1 MESIDCINRLL
12 GLYTKTKPA
21 HEVFDDLLTDILKL
35 TDSQF
40 GFIFELKHDDK
51 EVQYLQALA
60 ISNICWDDASRRF
73 WDENYSTGLKFYGTD
88 ALYFAAVTTKAPII
102 ANDPT
107 HDSHSSHRMPHGHPH
122 LAAFLGLPI
131 FCEGEIIGALGLANR
146 PGGYDEKLITSLKT
160 VLNACAQVLEG
171 YRNEMRRLDAE
182 MALQEKSTLL
192 ENIIN
197 SSSDYIL
204 AKDANLKAIL
214 CNNNFAYAMGKS
226 PNDLYG
232 KTDHENGIANYKFS
246 DAHADQKVLNG
257 QIINDVNSIYNV
269 DGICRSFESIKLP
282 LRSSDN
288 KIIGTLELNR
298 DITEKK
304 AMEEKLKLAA
314 SVFTSTLEGIM
325 ILSSE
330 GTILE
335 TNTAFSRIT
344 GFKPEEILG
353 KNMQV
358 LSAGIN
364 DSNFFKNLWYNL
376 NTKGHWY
383 GEVWN
388 RRKNGEV
395 YAVMQSINSISDE
408 THTNPKKFVSL
419 LSDITMIKEHEKSL
433 EHIAHYDALT
443 SLPNRV
449 LLTDRLHQ
457 NLIQARRRE
466 QPLALVYIDL
476 DGFKSVNDNYGHE
489 AGDNLLITVSQRM
502 KKALREGDTLAR
514 IGGDEF
520 VAILLDIG
528 DRIACEPILNRVR
541 SAAAE
546 LVYFSHNHLQVSAS
560 LGVTFFAHTEEISVN
575 KLLLEAD
582 QAMYQAKF
590 EGKNCFHFYNA
601 VKDRYIN
608 SYTETL
614 ERITQALISHE
625 FVMYYQPKVNM
636 HTGTIIGAEA
646 LVRWQHPEKG
656 LLLPDIFLPVIKDQ
670 SLSTELGVWII
681 EAVFEQM
688 EIWHSTGLAIPVSI
702 NLDSRQLQQTGFM
715 DNLRA
720 QLNAHPTVNPEFLEL
735 EVLESSMMED
745 IIKVSNIIEACN
757 DMNIKCSL
765 DNFGT
770 GYSSLS
776 YLNRLPPTMIKIDRT
791 VVLNMLNNVN
801 ERTIVKCIIGL
812 AKTIG
817 LKVMAV
823 GVESIEHGTMLRQ
836 LGCDLMQGNIIA
848 HPMMANEF
856 TNWCSSWKPDPV
868 KTITPPISTLV

>member
-1 MESIDCINRLL
+1 MESTECINRLL
-12 GLYTKTKPA
+12 GLYTKSKPA
-21 HEVFDDLLTDILKL
+21 NVIFEDLLTDILKL

-40 GFIFELKHDDK
+40 GFIVELKHDEA
-51 EVQYLQALA
+51 EVPFIQALA
-60 ISNICWDDASRRF
+60 MTNICWDESSRRF

-88 ALYFAAVTTKAPII
+88 ALYFAAIINKTPII
-102 ANDPT
+102 ANAPA
-107 HDSHSSHRMPHGHPH
+107 HDSHSCHRLPPGHPH
-122 LAAFLGLPI
+122 LDSFLGLPI
-131 FCEGEIIGALGLANR
+131 YCEDEIIGSLGLANR
-146 PGGYDEKLITSLKT
+146 PGGYDETLIVSLKT
-160 VLNACAQVLEG
+160 VLSACAQVLEG
-171 YRNEMRRLDAE
+171 YRSESNRQDLEK
-182 MALQEKSTLL
+182 ALKEKSTLL

-214 CNNNFAYAMGKS
+214 CSNNFAFAMGKL
-226 PNDLYG
+226 PIDLYG
-232 KTDHENGIANYKFS
+232 KTDHENGIAKYKFS
-246 DAHADQKVLNG
+246 DESAEQKVLNG
-257 QIINDVNSIYNV
+257 EILNGINSIYNK
-269 DGICRSFESIKLP
+269 DGNSRSYETIKLP
-282 LRSSDN
+282 LRSSN
-288 KIIGTLELNR
+288 NEIIGLLELNR

-304 AMEEKLKLAA
+304 ANEEKLKLAA
-314 SVFTSTLEGIM
+314 SVFTNTLEGIM

-476 DGFKSVNDNYGHE
+476 DGFKSINDNYGHE
-489 AGDNLLITVSQRM
+489 AGDYLLINVSQRM
-502 KKALREGDTLAR
+502 KEALREGDTLAR
-514 IGGDEF
+514 VGGDEF

-528 DRIACEPILNRVR
+528 DSKACVPILNRVLT
-541 SAAAE
+541 AAAKV
-546 LVYFSHNHLQVSAS
+546 LQFNKNDLQVSAS
-560 LGVTFFAHTEEISVN
+560 LGVTFFAHTEEISAN
-575 KLLLEAD
+575 KLLVEAD
-582 QAMYQAKF
+582 RAMYQAKF
-590 EGKNCFHFYNA
+590 KGKNCFHFYDA
-601 VKDRYIN
+601 AKDLYN
-608 SYTETL
+608 TSYSETL
-614 ERITQALISHE
+614 ERITQALNVGE

-636 HTGTIIGAEA
+636 HNGTIIGAEA

-670 SLSTELGVWII
+670 SLSIELGAWII
-681 EAVFEQM
+681 EAVFKQM
-688 EIWHSTGLAIPVSI
+688 EIWHSTGLPIPVSI
-702 NLDSRQLQQTGFM
+702 NLDSRQLQQIGFM
-715 DNLRA
+715 NNLRA
-720 QLNAHPTVNPEFLEL
+720 QLSAHPTVSPEFLEL

-745 IIKVSNIIEACN
+745 IMKVSNVIKACQ

-776 YLNRLPPTMIKIDRT
+776 YLNRLPPTMVKIDKT
-791 VVLNMLNNVN
+791 VVQNMLNNVN
-801 ERTIVKCIIGL
+801 EQTIVKCIIGL
-812 AKTIG
+812 ASTIG

-836 LGCDLMQGNIIA
+836 LGCDLMQGYAIG

-856 TNWCSSWKPDPV
+856 TNWCSTWKPEPAW
-868 KTITPPISTLV
+868 TIVPPISALV